1 MGLLS
6 TSYNTKIYD
15 IVLLLLRITVGCF
28 MMSHGL
34 AKLTILMADGPVKFG
49 DPIGIGAAATISLAI
64 FAEVICSFLIML
76 GLATRLAVI
85 PLIITMLVAI
95 FIVHANDGFER
106 QELPG
111 LYLAIYIL
119 LLVTGSGKYSI
130 DQLIEGRRRKI
141 NY

>member
-1 MGLLS
+1 MGVLS
-6 TSYNTKIYD
+6 TSYSTKIYD

-34 AKLTILMADGPVKFG
+34 GKLTKVMAAGPIEFG
-49 DPIGIGAAATISLAI
+49 DPIGIGPGATISLAI
-64 FAEVICSFLIML
+64 FAEVICSFLIIL
-76 GLATRLAVI
+76 GLATRMAAV

-119 LLVTGSGKYSI
+119 LLVTGGGKYSI
-130 DQLIEGRRRKI
+130 DQLIEGRKRKI

>member
-1 MGLLS
+1 MGVLS
-6 TSYNTKIYD
+6 TSYSTKIYD

-34 AKLTILMADGPVKFG
+34 AKLTKVMAAGPVEFA
-49 DPIGIGAAATISLAI
+49 DPIGIGPGATISLAI
-64 FAEVICSFLIML
+64 FAEVICSFLIIL
-76 GLATRLAVI
+76 GLATRMAVV
-85 PLIITMLVAI
+85 PLIITMLVII
-95 FIVHANDGFER
+95 FIVHAGDGFEG

-119 LLVTGSGKYSI
+119 LLVTGGGKYSI
-130 DQLIEGRRRKI
+130 DQLIEGRKRKI